1 MNFKEEYT
9 TNEKI
14 TIEEK
19 DEKIKE
25 KIEKGKTVLSNDA
38 YAIGDIFTKLL
49 DKIEQTRCS
58 LLK

>member
-1 MNFKEEYT
+1 MNFREEYT

-14 TIEEK
+14 AIEEK

-38 YAIGDIFTKLL
+38 YALGSMVEKLL
-49 DKIEQTRCS
+49 NKIEHTRLS
-58 LLK
+58 LIK

>member
-1 MNFKEEYT
+1 MNFREEYT

-14 TIEEK
+14 AIEEK

-38 YAIGDIFTKLL
+38 YALGSMVEKLL
-49 DKIEQTRCS
+49 NKIEHARVS
-58 LLK
+58 LIK